1 MLKIRRYYNQNKKT
15 IWKVT
20 GIIVF
25 FILLIQLLNYFAKS
39 KNINNISNNINNNS
53 SFINNSNYTDLSV
66 SSDKSVLSNEKMTT
80 SSSSELETINQFFNY
95 CNNGEVDKAYSLLSD
110 ECKQEMY
117 PELKY
122 FKNNYYKTV
131 FNGKK
136 KNISIENWTGST
148 YKTDINDDIL
158 STGIYNKNNI
168 RQEYITTIKT
178 NDNQY
183 KLNINNYI
191 GRKVLEKSCK
201 SIPNVELL
209 AKNKDIFMDYE
220 IYTFK
225 IRNNTEMPIMLDNLK
240 RIDSMYLEDS
250 QGLKYSSYTNEIA
263 SSELLIRS
271 KETREIK
278 IKYYNKYTSN
288 RIIRNIVFSRVI
300 TEYTQQLALNDYYNF
315 SNYQVLK
322 VEL

>member
-20 GIIVF
+20 GFIVF

-39 KNINNISNNINNNS
+39 KNINNISNNINNNP

-148 YKTDINDDIL
+148 YKTDINDDKKER
-158 STGIYNKNNI
+158 S
-168 RQEYITTIKT
+168 
-178 NDNQY
+178 
-183 KLNINNYI
+183 
-191 GRKVLEKSCK
+191 
-201 SIPNVELL
+201 
-209 AKNKDIFMDYE
+209 
-220 IYTFK
+220 K
-225 IRNNTEMPIMLDNLK
+225 IRNVI
-240 RIDSMYLEDS
+240 
-250 QGLKYSSYTNEIA
+250 SYTLPYLKSTYIQK
-263 SSELLIRS
+263 LVQ
-271 KETREIK
+271 TCM
-278 IKYYNKYTSN
+278 TD
-288 RIIRNIVFSRVI
+288 IIRWDKSFFLEHFAERAFVMSAAYGSLNYQAVCLTWRSVYITNVFYHLITSFPD
-300 TEYTQQLALNDYYNF
+300 TEYPAVQDHSL
-315 SNYQVLK
+315 
-322 VEL
+322 